1 MKKSVFVLI
10 SLIAIPFVSI
20 SQNSIPTKEDT
31 TCIPNSTLKDAIVL
45 IEEGRIAK
53 KEVELLRQKVDVM
66 GTQLRVKD
74 STIALFAKREHDLL
88 MISNNFDRYVTN
100 SNAQIENLREINKET
115 IKQVKKERKQK
126 WLIGLS
132 GVLTTA
138 LGIALNYYGR

>member
-1 MKKSVFVLI
+1 MI

-20 SQNSIPTKEDT
+20 SQNSTPNKEDT

-53 KEVELLRQKVDVM
+53 KEVELLRSKVDVM
-66 GTQLRVKD
+66 AAQLRVKD
-74 STIALFAKREHDLL
+74 STIALFAKREQDLL

-100 SNAQIENLREINKET
+100 SNAQIENLKEINKET
-115 IKQVKKERKQK
+115 VKQVKKERKQK

>member
-1 MKKSVFVLI
+1 
-10 SLIAIPFVSI
+10 
-20 SQNSIPTKEDT
+20 
-31 TCIPNSTLKDAIVL
+31 
-45 IEEGRIAK
+45 
-53 KEVELLRQKVDVM
+53 M

-100 SNAQIENLREINKET
+100 SNAQIENLKEINKET
-115 IKQVKKERKQK
+115 VKQVKKERKQK